1 MNNYNNYMTMQDLQ
15 GIAPVMQNLQGQ
27 QQSAQQALSQGG
39 QLAAQALGTPQQ
51 IQMANALRQGNANQP
66 KETKLKL
73 EQLYE
78 IALRMFASNSI
89 VPDDK
94 AKDHL
99 RAFMEFMYKTRNQY
113 FGNARNARK
122 LVEESIKNQ
131 HLRLAKLEPEL
142 RTIDMIQ
149 QLCFEDV
156 EEFKIDYNA
165 VPEKRTIG
173 FKNNA

>member
-1 MNNYNNYMTMQDLQ
+1 MEDERGEFVVIVAGYTENMRNFLQSNPGLSSRFDRAMFFEDYN
-15 GIAPVMQNLQGQ
+15 A
-27 QQSAQQALSQGG
+27 
-39 QLAAQALGTPQQ
+39 
-51 IQMANALRQGNANQP
+51 
-66 KETKLKL
+66 

-89 VPDDK
+89 IPDDK
-94 AKDHL
+94 AKEHL

-113 FGNARNARK
+113 FGNARNVRK